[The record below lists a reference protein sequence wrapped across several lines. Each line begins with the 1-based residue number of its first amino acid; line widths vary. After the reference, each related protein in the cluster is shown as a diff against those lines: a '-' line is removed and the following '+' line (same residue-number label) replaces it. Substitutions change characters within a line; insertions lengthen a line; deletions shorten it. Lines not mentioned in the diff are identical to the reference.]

1 MATNDSCQPWGPNFD
16 ELFIGYDLIVLP
28 EHAIGCLG
36 GVIRLTAF
44 ALCVTVTDDTC
55 LVCRTARPTIT
66 QRGMLHGGKR
76 QASTSGCLP
85 LTALHGRSGV
95 PPTMTCAST
104 TRTSVDTMPWF
115 AALAARCSSRMP
127 GRLLA
132 CW

>member
-16 ELFIGYDLIVLP
+16 ELFIGYDLILLP

-76 QASTSGCLP
+76 QASTSASQQEGAPCL
-85 LTALHGRSGV
+85 TG
-95 PPTMTCAST
+95 T
-104 TRTSVDTMPWF
+104 
-115 AALAARCSSRMP
+115 
-127 GRLLA
+127 GRLGEGRRPDSYLHLEPEA
-132 CW
+132 RRREPRCGA